1 MDTKQIVF
9 TDYAKAE
16 LLTMPLADI
25 GAGDVLVK
33 TAYTAVSA
41 GTERANILG
50 DTAVPGMRGKDVKNV
65 FPRMLGYSGT
75 GIVEKTGALVTA
87 VHPGDRVMCYW
98 GTHSQRMVL
107 PENQVILMDKN
118 VKLLDAAFV
127 FIGTFPL
134 AAVRKTGVETGESAL
149 VMGLG
154 LLGLMS
160 VQLMRIAGAAPV
172 IAVDPNEERQALA
185 LKLGAD
191 YALSPLDAD
200 FEEKVRSLTDGRGA
214 AAVIDS
220 TGVGQAL
227 NQALRCTAKMGRVA
241 LLGCT
246 RKPTEVDFYY
256 DVHIPGIA
264 LYGAHTFARPDHES
278 YPRHWTHRDDC
289 KALMKLM
296 AYDRLDLGALIHQI
310 CSPLDSP
317 AVYRKLADD
326 PDFPVGVAFDWIK
339 LDE

>member
-1 MDTKQIVF
+1 METKQIVF
-9 TDYAKAE
+9 TDYTKAE
-16 LLTMPLADI
+16 LLTMPLPEV

-75 GIVEKTGALVTA
+75 GIVEKTGASVTT
-87 VHPGDRVMCYW
+87 VRPGDRVMCFW
-98 GTHSQRMVL
+98 GTHSRRMVL
-107 PENQVILMDKN
+107 PEEQVILLDEN
-118 VKLLDAAFV
+118 VRLLDAAFI
-127 FIGTFPL
+127 FIDTFPM
-134 AAVRKTGVETGESAL
+134 AAVRKTGVEVGESAL

-160 VQLMRIAGAAPV
+160 VQLMRIAGAVPI
-172 IAVDPNEERQALA
+172 IAVDPNKERQALA

-191 YALSPLDAD
+191 YVLSPLNAD
-200 FEEKVRSLTDGRGA
+200 LAEKVRSLTDERGS

-289 KALMKLM
+289 KALMRLM
-296 AYDRLDLGALIHQI
+296 AYHRLNLGALVHEVH
-310 CSPLDSP
+310 SPLDAP
-317 AVYRKLADD
+317 VVYRQLADD
-326 PDFPVGVAFDWIK
+326 PNFPIGVAFDWAK
-339 LDE
+339 LGG